1 MTTTTTAG
9 VTTTVTTLA
18 NAAQTAQAKGSTIPD
33 ILIHEYLIA
42 ERAMDR
48 AEEAKKRLTA
58 AMKEYMKAE
67 KVTELESAEGKAITY
82 PVKNR
87 ADFDREGLER
97 DHPAIYAQYYTP
109 GVGTHPAFKVT
120 PKA

>member
-1 MTTTTTAG
+1 MTIKTTEG

-33 ILIHEYLIA
+33 ILLHEYLIA
-42 ERAMDR
+42 ERAENKAKESKDR
-48 AEEAKKRLTA
+48 LAA

-67 KVTELESAEGKAITY
+67 KVTELESAEARAITY

-97 DHPAIYAQYYTP
+97 DHPAIYAQYYTA